1 MSLKS
6 VNLNYLYYLS
16 YYPLLTKSATA
27 GILGGLNEV
36 IASVIA
42 KDYRESTIKGARFK
56 HILSP
61 KIFTMMIYGSCIMT
75 PISHHLYGLLNR
87 AFAGRKMTLK
97 MKIAQVLSSLMF
109 ISPLLSGIFTSWLAL
124 TNNYRV
130 STTNLNFA
138 EEFKRIVNIIA
149 SGLKNSYL
157 PILKTS
163 VFTSLWSFVTAQTFL
178 DPEIW
183 VVFFTF
189 VYFVLGT
196 VQNTRVKLLQR
207 QKSKKD

>member
-6 VNLNYLYYLS
+6 ANLKYLYYLS
-16 YYPLLTKSATA
+16 NYPLLTKSTTA
-27 GILGGLNEV
+27 GILAGLNEI

-42 KDYRESTIKGARFK
+42 KDYKQTTIKRIKIK
-56 HILSP
+56 HVLSP
-61 KIFTMMIYGSCIMT
+61 KIFSMMIYGFCIMT

-109 ISPLLSGIFTSWLAL
+109 ISPLLSGVVTSWLSL
-124 TNNYRV
+124 SNNYRV
-130 STTNLNFA
+130 STAKLNFVD
-138 EEFKRIVNIIA
+138 EFKKIIA
-149 SGLKNSYL
+149 IIVSGLRNSYL
-157 PILKTS
+157 PIFKTS
-163 VFTSLWSFVTAQTFL
+163 VITSLCSFVTAQTFL

-196 VQNTRVKLLQR
+196 VQNTRVKVLQR

>member
-1 MSLKS
+1 
-6 VNLNYLYYLS
+6 
-16 YYPLLTKSATA
+16 
-27 GILGGLNEV
+27 
-36 IASVIA
+36 
-42 KDYRESTIKGARFK
+42 
-56 HILSP
+56 
-61 KIFTMMIYGSCIMT
+61 MT

-87 AFAGRKMTLK
+87 AFVGRKMTLK

-130 STTNLNFA
+130 STTNLNFV

-149 SGLKNSYL
+149 SGLNNSYL

-196 VQNTRVKLLQR
+196 VQNTRVKLMQR